1 MGHTSPK
8 TISVALS
15 VLLATGACAPDEG
28 GAAVDKAQTT
38 QIVASQSGNFL
49 AGRYAQKNNDFR
61 SAAAFLGWALEKN
74 PDNEFLLQNAFLSRV
89 ADGAIKESIP
99 LAREINKRQLRA
111 PTAELI
117 LLVDAVA
124 REAYSDANRL
134 LVDFS
139 GQGLVEYMKSMMG
152 AWIKIGQTSDI
163 KGAIQM
169 LSLMKDLP
177 NFGLLYQFHAAL
189 MTDVAGMTERASGHF
204 KLASEKVFQPN
215 FRVVQGFGLHL
226 ERTGKKAQAKTLYD
240 NYLSENRVSVGFDR
254 ALRRPDGEERAPMLV
269 STAAE
274 GVAEVLFYLASVALR
289 RDSQRDALILG
300 QLALYL
306 RPDFDLARMLVA
318 GILEGMGRNE
328 NAIAVYRAVDRRSAF
343 FWSARLA
350 VADNLEALD
359 RDDEAIRLLRGLA
372 KEDKVRAEPLVSLGD
387 ILRSNKRFKKSVFAY
402 DRAIARLPD
411 LNKNHWA
418 ILYSRGISLERSKQ
432 WKRAELDF
440 KHALE
445 LEPNQPYVLNYLG
458 YSWVDQGINLYRAR
472 KMIERAAELRPTDG
486 YIVDSLGWVLFRM
499 KDFKAAVRQ
508 LERAVELRP
517 NDPTIND
524 HLGDA
529 YWQVGRYIEARFQW
543 KRALALK
550 PEEDRVSIIETK
562 LLHGLKAED
571 GGEKDS

>member
-1 MGHTSPK
+1 MGQ
-8 TISVALS
+8 A
-15 VLLATGACAPDEG
+15 
-28 GAAVDKAQTT
+28 
-38 QIVASQSGNFL
+38 
-49 AGRYAQKNNDFR
+49 
-61 SAAAFLGWALEKN
+61 
-74 PDNEFLLQNAFLSRV
+74 
-89 ADGAIKESIP
+89 
-99 LAREINKRQLRA
+99 
-111 PTAELI
+111 
-117 LLVDAVA
+117 
-124 REAYSDANRL
+124 
-134 LVDFS
+134 
-139 GQGLVEYMKSMMG
+139 
-152 AWIKIGQTSDI
+152 SDI

-177 NFGLLYQFHAAL
+177 NFGLLYQFHTAL
-189 MTDVAGMTERASGHF
+189 MADVAGMTEKASGHF
-204 KLASEKVFQPN
+204 KLASEKVFHPN

-240 NYLSENRVSVGFDR
+240 NYLSENRVSVGFDL

-289 RDSQRDALILG
+289 RDSQRDALVFG

-318 GILEGMGRNE
+318 GILEGMGRTE
-328 NAIAVYRAVDRRSAF
+328 NAIAVYRAVDKRSAF

-372 KEDKVRAEPLVSLGD
+372 KEDTVRAEPLVSLGD
-387 ILRSNKRFKKSVFAY
+387 ILRSNKRFKESVFAY

-411 LNKNHWA
+411 LNKNHWP

-440 KHALE
+440 KHALK

-472 KMIERAAELRPTDG
+472 KMIERAVELRPTDG

-499 KDFKAAVRQ
+499 RDFKAAVHQ